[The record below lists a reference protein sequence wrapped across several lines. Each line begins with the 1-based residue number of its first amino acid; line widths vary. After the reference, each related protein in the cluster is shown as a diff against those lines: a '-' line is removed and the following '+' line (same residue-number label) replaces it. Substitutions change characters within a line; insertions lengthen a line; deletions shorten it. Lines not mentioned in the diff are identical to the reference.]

1 MSEVISLINL
11 KGGVSKTTSVINLA
25 YSLSLMDKKILIVD
39 TDSQGNI
46 STSLGLQADEFSNT
60 LVNLMT
66 EAIDGEVTVED
77 IRPCIRRVGNVDVL
91 PSNLSLAA
99 IDCKLM
105 NAYGRERILKTV
117 IDIIRDEYDFILI
130 DCPPSLGLIVIN
142 ALVASDYTLIPVE
155 AHYLSFESMKVM
167 LDTVNMVKK
176 KLNPNLEI
184 AGMFITKYQ
193 ARTNL
198 SKAVWEL
205 VTSTYGNNLK
215 VFNDYIPYSIK
226 VAEQALHSKSI
237 VEMFPDH
244 PVSVAYMKI
253 AKELIN
259 YGK

>member
-1 MSEVISLINL
+1 MSEIISLINL

-25 YSLSLMDKKILIVD
+25 YALSLMDKKVLIID

-46 STSLGLQADEFSNT
+46 STSLGMHADEFTNT

-66 EAIDGEVTVED
+66 DAIDSEVTADD
-77 IRPCIRRVGNVDVL
+77 IHSCIRKVGNIDIL

-99 IDCKLM
+99 IDYKLM
-105 NAYGRERILKTV
+105 NAYGREHILKNV
-117 IDIIRDEYDFILI
+117 IDTIRDDYEYILI

-167 LDTVNMVKK
+167 LDTVDMVKK
-176 KLNPNLEI
+176 KLNPKLEI
-184 AGMFITKYQ
+184 AGMFLTKYQ
-193 ARTNL
+193 SRTNL
-198 SKAVWEL
+198 SKAIWEL
-205 VTSTYGNNLK
+205 VTSKYGNTIK
-215 VFNDYIPYSIK
+215 VFSDYIPYSIK
-226 VAEQALHSKSI
+226 VAEQALYGKSI
-237 VEMFPDH
+237 VEMFPEH
-244 PVSVAYMKI
+244 PVSVAYMKM